1 MPGNINKEDRDI
13 FVTRFPSANSWFIS
27 YSTAK
32 KQQKKTIA
40 SKLKGFNLKK
50 ILDDKT
56 SII

>member
-50 ILDDKT
+50 NFRWQ
-56 SII
+56 